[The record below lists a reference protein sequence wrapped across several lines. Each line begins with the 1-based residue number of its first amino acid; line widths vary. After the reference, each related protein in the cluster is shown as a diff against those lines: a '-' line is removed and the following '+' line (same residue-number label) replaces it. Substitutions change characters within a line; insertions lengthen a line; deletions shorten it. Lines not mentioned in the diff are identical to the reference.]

1 MGLLFKYKKHKNRH
15 NPKIFTKFL
24 HLRKFTLRVKS
35 DILLISKTKE
45 NIVMKK
51 LIAIFIALMMILSL
65 AACSEQP
72 EDELIEVVPARGT
85 TEEGFYKNEAFGIS
99 FDVPAEWYFLTD
111 EEIAQTMGSTA
122 EQLFGEDVLE
132 QADYIYDLYCVDM
145 ESGTTVSINYE
156 NLGTIGEFTEESE
169 YLETVLAQ
177 LLSGTNPGITA
188 TELSVAKVGKTTVP
202 CLNITLE
209 AGGNTI
215 YESIIVKKIGT
226 WIGTVTMATLEEAE
240 LETLAASISFE

>member
-1 MGLLFKYKKHKNRH
+1 MTWEIAVGF
-15 NPKIFTKFL
+15 FT
-24 HLRKFTLRVKS
+24 
-35 DILLISKTKE
+35 IISTFSAVLSS
-45 NIVMKK
+45 VMKVNRTLTQLDDSVRQLK
-51 LIAIFIALMMILSL
+51 DFMERQS
-65 AACSEQP
+65 
-72 EDELIEVVPARGT
+72 D
-85 TEEGFYKNEAFGIS
+85 KNEAFGIS

-122 EQLFGEDVLE
+122 EQLFGEDVLA

-188 TELSVAKVGKTTVP
+188 AELSVAKVGKTTVP